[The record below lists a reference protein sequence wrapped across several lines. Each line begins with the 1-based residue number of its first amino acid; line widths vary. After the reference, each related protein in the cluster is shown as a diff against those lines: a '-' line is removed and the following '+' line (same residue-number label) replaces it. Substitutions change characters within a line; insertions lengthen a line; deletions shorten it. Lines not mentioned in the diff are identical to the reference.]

1 MKIGQFLKLAKHSF
15 NFYQMVLG
23 VDLQEVGIDL
33 VMVMAIMAMG
43 TKEEAL
49 AMVTKEEALAK
60 RAEDLETTRDHL
72 LVRKI
77 LGV

>member
-15 NFYQMVLG
+15 NFYQKVLG

-49 AMVTKEEALAK
+49 AK